1 MGLREIRRC
10 RNAQSTRVMCE
21 ISSFL
26 EWNDEKKKKEKKWI
40 RKEQRDGVNSTNEFL
55 IMTAKSSSE
64 PPWYDQN
71 QSLNRNFQAKRN
83 SSDE

>member
-10 RNAQSTRVMCE
+10 TSAQSARNVRDKF
-21 ISSFL
+21 FL
-26 EWNDEKKKKEKKWI
+26 RMEQWKKKKWI
-40 RKEQRDGVNSTNEFL
+40 RKEKRDGVNSTNEFL
-55 IMTAKSSSE
+55 IMTAKSSRE